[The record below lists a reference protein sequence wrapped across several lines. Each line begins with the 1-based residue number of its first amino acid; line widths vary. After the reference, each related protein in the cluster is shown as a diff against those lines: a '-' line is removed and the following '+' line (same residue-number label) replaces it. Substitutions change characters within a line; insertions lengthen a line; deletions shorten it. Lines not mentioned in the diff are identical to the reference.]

1 MSALQNAAVWAC
13 QRVLK
18 ATISGLPVDV
28 YRVARG
34 RKTEVSPQPG
44 VIANPH
50 PSASVRRRGWVGQVI
65 GSMLMDGNIYADV
78 IGMDS
83 MGRPL
88 KLNPVNPDQVTWAMS
103 KGQLVPFV
111 TGKERAVWPNGDLW
125 HVPASQLMIPGQPF
139 ALSPTEM
146 GRTSIGT
153 GIAAEEF
160 GAKFFGDGAHPS
172 GVLSGESDPTP
183 DQAEAIKR
191 RFVEITQGSREPLVM
206 GSGWTYTKMS
216 VDPKDG
222 QFIDLLRFEVE
233 QACRW
238 YGVPPSMVYSSLAG
252 SAVTY
257 QNLNDSDL
265 MFLKYSVNQWL
276 LDLEDAWSECIA
288 APQIVK
294 LNPSALLRMD
304 DTKRWD
310 LWRTRLE
317 LKSISVNQVLHIEDE
332 EPFADPE
339 FDKPGIPG
347 GIEKPA
353 LPAKVTPPPAD
364 GTGTA
369 S

>member
-1 MSALQNAAVWAC
+1 
-13 QRVLK
+13 
-18 ATISGLPVDV
+18 
-28 YRVARG
+28 
-34 RKTEVSPQPG
+34 
-44 VIANPH
+44 
-50 PSASVRRRGWVGQVI
+50 
-65 GSMLMDGNIYADV
+65 
-78 IGMDS
+78 
-83 MGRPL
+83 
-88 KLNPVNPDQVTWAMS
+88 
-103 KGQLVPFV
+103 
-111 TGKERAVWPNGDLW
+111 
-125 HVPASQLMIPGQPF
+125 
-139 ALSPTEM
+139 
-146 GRTSIGT
+146 
-153 GIAAEEF
+153 
-160 GAKFFGDGAHPS
+160 
-172 GVLSGESDPTP
+172 
-183 DQAEAIKR
+183 
-191 RFVEITQGSREPLVM
+191 M